1 MKKYKYILIPIAIIG
16 LAGCE
21 LGDKIQNKVEEE
33 YERIVHQ
40 YEEYTG
46 TASDRGEKPFVVVYQ
61 ESEVAKSTLIS
72 SQCSSNS
79 AVEYLY
85 YSTPAEVTTQES
97 ILSNIASGSLKP
109 ILDIRYVNPVTKYIN
124 DGFYDYYANHS
135 EFTGLDVRSGVRNV
149 GIGTSASQID
159 SSGSIAQSECINGS
173 LATGVTINLSDA
185 PEQFINYGGPQIT
198 FAYNLSSS
206 TLTSPWKA
214 NKEGNLLLQ
223 GYFNQPIYSNL
234 STNIGGSASFG
245 LFIRNKKSGE
255 KLNFVIAIYAAGE
268 AWIQEKAGIKFDPTT
283 NIVHVATLVKDSSWW
298 STKSPKSNEIQ
309 EIFSAPDQRTT
320 DSGIWDRFYRANISY
335 QNLLAVL
342 NELKVNPP
350 IEAAGIDFGLS
361 PEDWE
366 VTTVMVQYELE
377 EIGGKATFSGSF
389 KDFEVYVSQNPL

>member
-1 MKKYKYILIPIAIIG
+1 MKRYKNIFILLAIIA
-16 LAGCE
+16 LAGCDLE
-21 LGDKIQNKVEEE
+21 DKIQRE

-61 ESEVAKSTLIS
+61 ANETAKSTLVS
-72 SQCSSNS
+72 SACSKNTY
-79 AVEYLY
+79 AEYLY
-85 YSTPAEVTTQES
+85 YGTPAEVSTQE
-97 ILSNIASGSLKP
+97 NIVSDITNGTLKP
-109 ILDIRYVNPVTKYIN
+109 ILDIRYINPVTKYIN
-124 DGFYDYYANHS
+124 GGIYDYYANHS
-135 EFTGLDVRSGVRNV
+135 EFTGLDVRSGVRNM
-149 GIGTSASQID
+149 GIGTGASQVD
-159 SSGSIAQSECINGS
+159 SSGSIAQSECVNGS

-185 PEQFINYGGPQIT
+185 PEQFIDYGGPQIT
-198 FAYNLSSS
+198 LAYNLASSS
-206 TLTSPWKA
+206 LTSPWKA
-214 NKEGNLLLQ
+214 SKEGNLVLQ

-245 LFIRNKKSGE
+245 FFIRNKKNGQ
-255 KLNFVIAIYAAGE
+255 KLNFVIAIYAAGD
-268 AWIQEKAGIKFDPTT
+268 AWIQEKAGIKFDTTT

-309 EIFSAPDQRTT
+309 EIFSTPEQRTT
-320 DSGIWDRFYRANISY
+320 DSGIWDRFYRVNVSY

-342 NELKVNPP
+342 NELSINPP
-350 IEAAGIDFGLS
+350 AEAAGTDFGLT

-366 VTTVMVQYELE
+366 VSTVMVQYELE